1 MPRLKK
7 DGNQLTPLELRIMQA
22 LWQLGPATVQAVQA
36 ELSEELAYTTVQ
48 TMLNV
53 LERKGHA
60 KRTLVGRAYEYA
72 PVQSRDVALG
82 SAVEDLLQRMFGGSV
97 EGLLMNLVRTRQVD
111 ASKLADLAKRVARA
125 EAKGGQGK
133 RAERR
138 GHADSE

>member
-22 LWQLGPATVQAVQA
+22 LWQLGPANVQAVQA
-36 ELSEELAYTTVQ
+36 ALSEELAYTTVQ

-60 KRTLVGRAYEYA
+60 RRMLVGRAYEYA
-72 PVQSRDVALG
+72 PVQSREMALG
-82 SAVEDLLQRMFGGSV
+82 NAVEDLLDRMFGGSV

-111 ASKLADLAKRVARA
+111 ASKLAELAKRVARA
-125 EAKGGQGK
+125 EAKHDAD
-133 RAERR
+133 AE
-138 GHADSE
+138 